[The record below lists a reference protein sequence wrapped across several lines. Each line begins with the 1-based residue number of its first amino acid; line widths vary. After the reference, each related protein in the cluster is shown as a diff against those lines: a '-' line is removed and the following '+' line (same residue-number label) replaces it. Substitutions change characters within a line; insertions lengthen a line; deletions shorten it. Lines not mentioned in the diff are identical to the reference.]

1 MAALQKTV
9 PYSEMLELVFGKGL
23 LQLLDLVSKQW
34 PNFPKK
40 NTAYEM
46 NIT

>member
-9 PYSEMLELVFGKGL
+9 PHSELLELVFGKGL
-23 LQLLDLVSKQW
+23 LHLLDLVSKQR

-40 NTAYEM
+40 TAYEM